1 MKRIDENHSF
11 NINVCVALDGHV
23 QKAILLKEIYGWCHI
38 NQAKN
43 HNYKKGLYWTFMSAK
58 GFTKKFPYMKEKSI
72 ARWLKELEKS
82 GMIFSQVFNKIGF
95 DRTKWFTINFEQ
107 YDNMVLNRCISI
119 SQIDIWVSQIE
130 KRISQDDTT
139 IPSTTT
145 TTNTSNTLNKKTIKR
160 NSDSDSVPV
169 SCSDSAPLKNETEKK
184 KEKNSAKKRKKF
196 TVADCVFP
204 EVFENNPILKQTF
217 LDFAEMRHEMKKG
230 YKTKKGTETKLNS
243 LAKDCVRYG
252 IENVIGAIN
261 FSLESEYLGIFV
273 HDFQKRQKQQ
283 QQNEKRTNNNGTQ
296 QTTSI
301 HEDFARRVQRDLA
314 EELRTIRN
322 NKMQK

>member
-1 MKRIDENHSF
+1 MKRDFKGIWIPAQIWLNKDLNLIEKCFLVEIDSLDN
-11 NINVCVALDGHV
+11 LDGCFASNGYFAEFFGV
-23 QKAILLKEIYGWCHI
+23 SKSRCSQII
-38 NQAKN
+38 
-43 HNYKKGLYWTFMSAK
+43 
-58 GFTKKFPYMKEKSI
+58 KSI
-72 ARWLKELEKS
+72 ESKKL
-82 GMIFSQVFNKIGF
+82 
-95 DRTKWFTINFEQ
+95 
-107 YDNMVLNRCISI
+107 ISI
-119 SQIDIWVSQIE
+119 QYHYEGKQII
-130 KRISQDDTT
+130 KRVLRILKGGIKNIKGGYLENAEDN
-139 IPSTTT
+139 
-145 TTNTSNTLNKKTIKR
+145 NTKVNNTLLINNKKTIKR

-169 SCSDSAPLKNETEKK
+169 SCSDSAPLKTETEKK

-273 HDFQKRQKQQ
+273 HDYQKRQKQQ
-283 QQNEKRTNNNGTQ
+283 HQNEKRTNNNGTQ

-322 NKMQK
+322 NKMQQ

>member
-1 MKRIDENHSF
+1 MSILKLIASSSFITVNKDIARKLSLESAVLFGDLASAQVYWNEREQSSDVWFFRTRDTIEQETTLKKRKQLS
-11 NINVCVALDGHV
+11 A
-23 QKAILLKEIYGWCHI
+23 
-38 NQAKN
+38 
-43 HNYKKGLYWTFMSAK
+43 YKKLTDNNLI
-58 GFTKKFPYMKEKSI
+58 KEKISGVPAKKYYLI
-72 ARWLKELEKS
+72 DDECLE
-82 GMIFSQVFNKIGF
+82 N
-95 DRTKWFTINFEQ
+95 
-107 YDNMVLNRCISI
+107 L
-119 SQIDIWVSQIE
+119 
-130 KRISQDDTT
+130 
-139 IPSTTT
+139 
-145 TTNTSNTLNKKTIKR
+145 NTLLFQNATPDRCKTEQLSVANRNDINKNKENNNKLSNKENKKTIKR

-169 SCSDSAPLKNETEKK
+169 SCSDSAPLKTETEKK
-184 KEKNSAKKRKKF
+184 KEKNSAQKRKKF
-196 TVADCVFP
+196 SVHDCKFP

-243 LAKDCVRYG
+243 LAKDCIRYG
-252 IENVIGAIN
+252 IDNVIGAIN

-273 HDFQKRQKQQ
+273 HDYCKRKQQ

-322 NKMQK
+322 NKMQQ

>member
-1 MKRIDENHSF
+1 MSILKLIASSSFITVNKDIARKLSLESAVLFGDLASAQVYWNEREQSSDVWFFRTRDTIEQETTLKKRKQLS
-11 NINVCVALDGHV
+11 A
-23 QKAILLKEIYGWCHI
+23 
-38 NQAKN
+38 
-43 HNYKKGLYWTFMSAK
+43 YKKLTDNNLI
-58 GFTKKFPYMKEKSI
+58 KEKISGVPAKKYYLI
-72 ARWLKELEKS
+72 DDECLE
-82 GMIFSQVFNKIGF
+82 N
-95 DRTKWFTINFEQ
+95 
-107 YDNMVLNRCISI
+107 L
-119 SQIDIWVSQIE
+119 
-130 KRISQDDTT
+130 
-139 IPSTTT
+139 
-145 TTNTSNTLNKKTIKR
+145 NTLLFQNATPDRCKTEQLSVANRNDINKNKENNNKLSNKENKKTIKR

-169 SCSDSAPLKNETEKK
+169 SCSDSAPLKTETEKK

-196 TVADCVFP
+196 TVTDCVFP

-217 LDFAEMRHEMKKG
+217 LDFAEMRQEMKKG

-252 IENVIGAIN
+252 IENVIGAIA

-322 NKMQK
+322 NKMQQ

>member
-1 MKRIDENHSF
+1 MSILKLIASSSF
-11 NINVCVALDGHV
+11 ITVN
-23 QKAILLKEIYGWCHI
+23 KEIARKLSLESAVLFGDLASAQVYWNEREQSSDVWFFRTRDTI
-38 NQAKN
+38 EQETTL
-43 HNYKKGLYWTFMSAK
+43 KKRKQLSAYRK
-58 GFTKKFPYMKEKSI
+58 LTDNNLIKE
-72 ARWLKELEKS
+72 
-82 GMIFSQVFNKIGF
+82 
-95 DRTKWFTINFEQ
+95 
-107 YDNMVLNRCISI
+107 
-119 SQIDIWVSQIE
+119 
-130 KRISQDDTT
+130 RISGCPAKKYYLIDDECLE
-139 IPSTTT
+139 
-145 TTNTSNTLNKKTIKR
+145 NLNTLLFQNATPDCCKSERLSVANRNDINKNKENKNKVNNKVNKKTIKR

-169 SCSDSAPLKNETEKK
+169 SCSDSAPLKTETEKK
-184 KEKNSAKKRKKF
+184 KEKNSAQKRKKF

-243 LAKDCVRYG
+243 LAKDCDRYG

-273 HDFQKRQKQQ
+273 HDYQKRQKQQ

>member
-1 MKRIDENHSF
+1 M
-11 NINVCVALDGHV
+11 V
-23 QKAILLKEIYGWCHI
+23 Q
-38 NQAKN
+38 
-43 HNYKKGLYWTFMSAK
+43 
-58 GFTKKFPYMKEKSI
+58 
-72 ARWLKELEKS
+72 
-82 GMIFSQVFNKIGF
+82 
-95 DRTKWFTINFEQ
+95 
-107 YDNMVLNRCISI
+107 
-119 SQIDIWVSQIE
+119 
-130 KRISQDDTT
+130 
-139 IPSTTT
+139 
-145 TTNTSNTLNKKTIKR
+145 
-160 NSDSDSVPV
+160 
-169 SCSDSAPLKNETEKK
+169 SDSAPLKNETEKK

-273 HDFQKRQKQQ
+273 HDYCKRKQQ

-322 NKMQK
+322 NKMQQ